1 MRILLA
7 NSGPRIAYVPLRERQ
22 KGTVGRVIWLLS
34 LFLFLASLH
43 VFGAEPVDCSFL
55 LGHILKNSKEETKV
69 IPVLSDLHP
78 TNPPSFD
85 FLRKKVFEKNSKDER
100 FSAIS
105 ELLLDHVIAAPGHR
119 FLRKPQQVE
128 GLAKYIRENNGGD
141 FKHDRILLNIVSD
154 TEGRIREVDLWNAHH
169 RFLAYRL
176 AGYERL
182 GQLNIENIDILVN
195 GVQPWGENWGHY
207 LPSAGI
213 DLNRFRDYRV
223 VPVGGD
229 IRPGTISLSGR
240 FTNYELGSRNTIGQL
255 MTNTMRDYKPKVG
268 VYFGTFDPIHEGHI
282 AVARNAM
289 ETAGLDEVL
298 IAPNLNSLEKPHAT
312 DARHRLSM
320 TALRVKREEG
330 INLYKGDSSSLIDQF
345 GRDPF
350 FERVGQIYGTKKL
363 YQVIGQDS
371 FEKLVAQG
379 KIDAESNRIYLVS
392 PRVGAGGDL
401 KIPDHLK
408 EVALPLPE
416 PKGMSLSSTEI
427 RKKIQSGVR
436 PTDEEIDPTI
446 LEYIK
451 NHKLYQSSR

>member
-1 MRILLA
+1 
-7 NSGPRIAYVPLRERQ
+7 
-22 KGTVGRVIWLLS
+22 VGRVIWLLS

-55 LGHILKNSKEETKV
+55 LGQILKNSKEQTKV
-69 IPVLSDLHP
+69 IPALSDLHLSE
-78 TNPPSFD
+78 PPSFH
-85 FLRKKVFEKNSKDER
+85 FLHKKVSEKNSKEER
-100 FSAIS
+100 FSAVS
-105 ELLLDHVIAAPGHR
+105 ELLLDQVIAAPGHR

-141 FKHDRILLNIVSD
+141 FKHDRILLNIVTD
-154 TEGRIREVDLWNAHH
+154 ADGKIREVDLWNAHH

-182 GQLNIENIDILVN
+182 GQLNLENIDILVN
-195 GVQPWGENWGHY
+195 GVQPWGEPWGHY

-213 DLNRFRDYRV
+213 DLNKFRDYRV

-289 ETAGLDEVL
+289 ETAGLDEIL
-298 IAPNLNSLEKPHAT
+298 ITPNLNSIEKPHAT
-312 DARHRLSM
+312 DSRHRLAM
-320 TALRVKREEG
+320 TALRVQKEEG
-330 INLYKGDSSSLIDQF
+330 INLYTGDSSSLIDQF

-371 FEKLVAQG
+371 FEKLVEQG
-379 KIDAESNRIYLVS
+379 KVDAESNRVYLVS
-392 PRVGAGGDL
+392 PRESNGREL
-401 KIPDHLK
+401 KIPDPLK
-408 EVALPLPE
+408 EVVVLLPI

-446 LEYIK
+446 LDYIK